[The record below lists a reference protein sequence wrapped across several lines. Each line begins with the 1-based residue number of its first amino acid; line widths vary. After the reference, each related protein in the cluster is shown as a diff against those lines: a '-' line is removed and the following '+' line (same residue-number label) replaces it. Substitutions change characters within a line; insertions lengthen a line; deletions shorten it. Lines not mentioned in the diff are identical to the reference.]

1 MYKSIITEYGMPWAI
16 NRSLYSAKLKM
27 MKVIPKTEKLFEKEV
42 NIKQVDIFEV
52 DVNKIENFLSEIP
65 DIDKKEIIQI
75 ADKAKVGKIKA
86 FSSLELNYGNPINW
100 HINPITN
107 VEVDKNV
114 KWYRIPDFDPVRGDI
129 KAVWEASRFTH
140 FSILQELIWLPKIL
154 NIIRLFQHR

>member
-86 FSSLELNYGNPINW
+86 FSSLELNYGNPIN
-100 HINPITN
+100 
-107 VEVDKNV
+107 
-114 KWYRIPDFDPVRGDI
+114 
-129 KAVWEASRFTH
+129 
-140 FSILQELIWLPKIL
+140 
-154 NIIRLFQHR
+154 